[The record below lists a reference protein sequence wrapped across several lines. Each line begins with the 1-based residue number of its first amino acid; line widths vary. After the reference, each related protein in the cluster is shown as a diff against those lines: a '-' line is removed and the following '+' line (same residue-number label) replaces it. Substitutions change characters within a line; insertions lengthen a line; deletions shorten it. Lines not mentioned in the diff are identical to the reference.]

1 MNAAWALVLFGG
13 VFETVWAFFLHE
25 SDGFTNLTY
34 TALAIV
40 FIFVST
46 YFLNKGLKAGL
57 PVGPCYAVWVGIGAI
72 GSIIVDI
79 VIFDRMLS
87 LVGWTFLA
95 MVIAGVLGLN
105 MLSDE

>member
-13 VFETVWAFFLHE
+13 VFETVWAYFLHE
-25 SDGFTNLTY
+25 CDGFTDIPY
-34 TALAIV
+34 TILAII

-46 YFLNKGLKAGL
+46 YFLNRGLKAGL

-79 VIFDRMLS
+79 LVFDRMLS
-87 LVGWTFLA
+87 IVGWAFLA

-105 MLSDE
+105 LLSDE